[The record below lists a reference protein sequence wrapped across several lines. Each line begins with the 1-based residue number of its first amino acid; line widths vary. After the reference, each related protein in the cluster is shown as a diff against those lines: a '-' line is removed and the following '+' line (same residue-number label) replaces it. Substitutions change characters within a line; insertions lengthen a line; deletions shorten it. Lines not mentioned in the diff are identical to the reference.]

1 MMICVNMLCRH
12 YHGQGNEGC
21 APHLCAVLPAVGL
34 QLNVS

>member
-1 MMICVNMLCRH
+1 MMICVNMLCRR

-21 APHLCAVLPAVGL
+21 ARHLCAVLPAVGL

>member
-12 YHGQGNEGC
+12 YHRQGNEGC
-21 APHLCAVLPAVGL
+21 ARHLCAVLPAVGL